1 MRKNKGFS
9 IIEML
14 VALALF
20 ATVALVA
27 LTSVIS
33 LVGAND
39 KARTTRNALDNLSFA
54 IEDMTRN
61 LRFGKNY
68 YCRPSGS
75 EGVPISITISTPRL
89 DCQGGGSY
97 MAFMNKFGYI
107 VLYRYDSVNKRILKK
122 ETSIKWGSA
131 DFTDNFNDG
140 YEPITSLTD
149 LEISLFKIYVIDD
162 NPVTTAQRATIV
174 IQGTAGVR
182 VATKSSFN
190 VMTSVFSRTVPVI
203 REP

>member
-1 MRKNKGFS
+1 MV
-9 IIEML
+9 

-20 ATVALVA
+20 ATVALVS

-54 IEDMTRN
+54 IEDITRN

-75 EGVPISITISTPRL
+75 EGTAISITVSTPRL
-89 DCQGGGSY
+89 DCPNGGSY
-97 MAFMNKFGYI
+97 MAFANKFGYI
-107 VLYRYDSVNKRILKK
+107 VLYRYDSVDKRILKK
-122 ETSIKWGSA
+122 ETNVKWGSSS
-131 DFTDNFNDG
+131 FTDTLPVSGNLNG
-140 YEPITSLTD
+140 YEPITSLTN
-149 LEISLFKIYVIDD
+149 LEISTFNFYVIDD
-162 NPVTTAQRATIV
+162 NTVTTAQRATIV
-174 IQGTAGVR
+174 IRGTAGVR
-182 VATKSSFN
+182 AATKSSFN